1 MSEPLSEEQIFKLVT
16 KAMHPGT
23 GKANWE
29 KNETAEFMD
38 KLKKSGLVIVERDAL
53 KGLVDWIDT
62 ATVLMQKMG
71 RLDARIRLGLL

>member
-1 MSEPLSEEQIFKLVT
+1 
-16 KAMHPGT
+16 
-23 GKANWE
+23 
-29 KNETAEFMD
+29 MD